1 MQLPTS
7 HDAYHITFSKW
18 KAWSYA
24 IVLWIIACF
33 PLFVILIL
41 TEELLTDKANIES
54 SIIIGLAFFSLL
66 FLFFAGVPFVMLTKL
81 KRPLATINRHGF
93 SAWKKSKIHNYPWT
107 PTTVMTGGLKGMAI
121 LANLDADQSRM
132 SKLWS
137 GPKAYV
143 IIGHPCVEQKHQDIL
158 AAINRLSPY
167 PVKDMN
173 EWRAAM
179 V

>member
-1 MQLPTS
+1 MES
-7 HDAYHITFSKW
+7 
-18 KAWSYA
+18 
-24 IVLWIIACF
+24 IACF

-66 FLFFAGVPFVMLTKL
+66 FLFFASVPFTILTKL

-93 SAWKKSKIHNYPWT
+93 SVWKKSKIHNYPWT
-107 PTTVMTGGLKGMAI
+107 PKTVITRAGKAMVI
-121 LANLDADQSRM
+121 LANLDTDQSRM

-137 GPKAYV
+137 GPKAKV
-143 IIGHPCVEQKHQDIL
+143 IIGHPCVEQKYQDIL
-158 AAINRLSPY
+158 EAINRLSPY
-167 PVKDMN
+167 PVKDIN
-173 EWRAAM
+173 AWRAAM